1 MGATEKR
8 YDNKRRLITAH
19 VHSLLNLPC
28 AVVENK
34 TALSDIRQRVNM
46 SVLALQGLG
55 CSIQSWDELLVCLV
69 VNCLD
74 ETSRR
79 DWEFELGTSTEFPTF
94 QKLDDFLESRIRSL
108 EALSRTTSQAS
119 IPTARSSTARSGP
132 TRSAQSHT
140 TMQTDRSCP
149 LCKADHPLHR
159 CKTFRDKTIS
169 QRFEYV
175 KQGSRCINCLSAKHN
190 TRSCPSSYTC
200 HTCKKRHHTL
210 LHFDNAVK
218 SETEREA
225 CLASTTSDAN
235 AMRIPSHSVLQTTA
249 LSAHILLATARID
262 VHSSS
267 NRTQRVRALLDQ
279 GSVVSIINENLA
291 QRLRTPRSRV
301 SISITGVG
309 DGETRC
315 TAATTL
321 TIASTRRTE
330 STYSTNALI
339 VKSLL
344 NYLPHRVT
352 GNFNLEYIR
361 GLDLA
366 DDIPFS
372 QDPIE
377 MIIGAD
383 VYGSLLLDGVRKGDS
398 NQPVAQN
405 TTLGWILSG
414 PLPNPPLQP
423 LREVQTFHTITSD
436 ALDLALR
443 EFWEI
448 EELPA
453 QTHVTPAETECE
465 NHFVATHT
473 RTTTGQYCVR
483 LPFVQEPPIGIGSSF
498 PASKV
503 MWSRQEQRIISN
515 PKLAA
520 EYSAFMKE
528 YHDLGHMIEIC
539 DPEPISSQTVY
550 IPHHAVIRDTSATTR
565 LRVVFNASCKSSNGT
580 SLNDH
585 LLVGPKLQTELPAVV
600 LRWRMHRYVYI
611 ADITKMYRQILVDER
626 DVDYQRIIWRP
637 TPAEPIRHY
646 QLRTVT
652 YGTAPAPYLALR
664 VLKQLALDDGS
675 KYPLACS
682 ILKSQIYVDDCL
694 FGADEKELARH
705 TRDQLISLLKGAG
718 LHLRKWASN
727 SAVLMSDSDPTDHGL
742 AGGKTLQPD
751 DSLKVLGVAWNP
763 ETDSFRFDVTLE
775 NTAPQSKRAILS
787 TIAKLFDPLGWVT
800 PVVITAKIIMQELW
814 RLNCEWDACIPSE
827 IHAVWTAYFKQ
838 LPCLRQISLPRW
850 INLGSSALSVE
861 LHGFADASNRAYA
874 AVIYL
879 RVTMQ
884 NGEVAVSLLTA
895 KSKVAPVKSL
905 SIPRLELCAATL
917 LARLMSFIRT
927 TLDLHNSP
935 VYCWTDSTIVLAW
948 IAQTP
953 SRWKVFVANRVA
965 EIQSKVPTAQW
976 NHVPTDHNPADC
988 ASRGF
993 DASMFSQHSLWWAGP
1008 DWLKDPSSCWPRE
1021 TPPLKPS
1028 AELEER
1034 PAVSAHTITPG
1045 EVWDLATRFSQWSRL
1060 IRVTAY
1066 MCRFIARLRKITRRD
1081 DSLIPSRQALTTE
1094 EIQRARIFWLKYI
1107 QRSRYPSEVD
1117 CLRNRQPLPR
1127 GSPLLPLNVFFD
1139 NNDLIRVGGRLRNAE
1154 MLENTKH
1161 PIVLASHPLV
1171 NLLISS
1177 IHIRSLHAGP
1187 QLTLSTLR
1195 QEFWLPRARP
1205 IIRAVLHR
1213 CVPCTREQAAI
1224 ASELMGDL
1232 PAPRVNRAERAFLH
1246 TGVDYAGPVLVRTT
1260 AGRGYKARKSYIA
1273 LFICLTTRAIHLE
1286 LVSDYSTAAFL
1297 ACFDRFCSRRDLP
1310 HIMYSD
1316 NGTTFQGADKEIA

>member
-1 MGATEKR
+1 MEPPQPEKMADLESLFAQQRDAAYVVNRALDNFKKIGKSKYTVATVRNRIAKLEDAFKECQSLNRQIVAGATADQHKKLLYFTEQHFGILHETYLESSDFMAEILARLEKEETNVAANIQTDGADKGTRSTGGSLTTNDHLPRKNLPTFSGVLVEWESFRDRFTSMIIDNSTVSEVSKLEYLFSCLEMEPLDIIRNLAITTANFRIAWELLKKR

-55 CSIQSWDELLVCLV
+55 CSVQSWDELLVCLV

-119 IPTARSSTARSGP
+119 IPTAHSSTARSGP

-210 LHFDNAVK
+210 LRFDNAVK

-366 DDIPFS
+366 DDTPFS

-423 LREVQTFHTITSD
+423 LREVQIFHTITSN

-453 QTHVTPAETECE
+453 QTHLTPAETECE

-498 PASKV
+498 PAAKV

-611 ADITKMYRQILVDER
+611 ADIAKMYRQILVDER

-652 YGTAPAPYLALR
+652 YGTAPAPYLGLR

-727 SAVLMSDSDPTDHGL
+727 SAVLMSDIDPTDHGL

-787 TIAKLFDPLGWVT
+787 TIAKLFDPLGTRVS
-800 PVVITAKIIMQELW
+800 PPKSMLSGRPILSSSRVCV
-814 RLNCEWDACIPSE
+814 RYPYHDGS
-827 IHAVWTAYFKQ
+827 
-838 LPCLRQISLPRW
+838 IS
-850 INLGSSALSVE
+850 
-861 LHGFADASNRAYA
+861 D
-874 AVIYL
+874 
-879 RVTMQ
+879 
-884 NGEVAVSLLTA
+884 
-895 KSKVAPVKSL
+895 
-905 SIPRLELCAATL
+905 
-917 LARLMSFIRT
+917 
-927 TLDLHNSP
+927 
-935 VYCWTDSTIVLAW
+935 
-948 IAQTP
+948 
-953 SRWKVFVANRVA
+953 
-965 EIQSKVPTAQW
+965 
-976 NHVPTDHNPADC
+976 
-988 ASRGF
+988 
-993 DASMFSQHSLWWAGP
+993 
-1008 DWLKDPSSCWPRE
+1008 
-1021 TPPLKPS
+1021 
-1028 AELEER
+1028 
-1034 PAVSAHTITPG
+1034 
-1045 EVWDLATRFSQWSRL
+1045 
-1060 IRVTAY
+1060 
-1066 MCRFIARLRKITRRD
+1066 
-1081 DSLIPSRQALTTE
+1081 
-1094 EIQRARIFWLKYI
+1094 RARF
-1107 QRSRYPSEVD
+1107 PSN
-1117 CLRNRQPLPR
+1117 CMA
-1127 GSPLLPLNVFFD
+1127 SP
-1139 NNDLIRVGGRLRNAE
+1139 
-1154 MLENTKH
+1154 MH
-1161 PIVLASHPLV
+1161 PIVHT
-1171 NLLISS
+1171 
-1177 IHIRSLHAGP
+1177 R
-1187 QLTLSTLR
+1187 QLSTYALQCKMER
-1195 QEFWLPRARP
+1195 SQSRFSRPNQRLLP
-1205 IIRAVLHR
+1205 
-1213 CVPCTREQAAI
+1213 
-1224 ASELMGDL
+1224 
-1232 PAPRVNRAERAFLH
+1232 
-1246 TGVDYAGPVLVRTT
+1246 
-1260 AGRGYKARKSYIA
+1260 
-1273 LFICLTTRAIHLE
+1273 
-1286 LVSDYSTAAFL
+1286 
-1297 ACFDRFCSRRDLP
+1297 
-1310 HIMYSD
+1310 
-1316 NGTTFQGADKEIA
+1316 